1 MRHYDGYFGTRTT
14 HRLLIGILNKTHYNN
29 FKETVKT
36 AFSYRRKTVLNALV
50 EKYKKDK
57 VALAKILVSS
67 GLKVS
72 SRAEEVSAKN
82 YALLAKNLEGFIF

>member
-1 MRHYDGYFGTRTT
+1 M
-14 HRLLIGILNKTHYNN
+14 
-29 FKETVKT
+29 
-36 AFSYRRKTVLNALV
+36 LNALV